1 MLGLE
6 VDDVVCHSPDL
17 INNSPDYL
25 PYNSYD
31 VAMQFREFN
40 IGSIYYP
47 LIYIFVSLITN
58 CLLDI
63 VRRGSILVTHG
74 G

>member
-1 MLGLE
+1 M
-6 VDDVVCHSPDL
+6 VCHSRDL

-31 VAMQFREFN
+31 VAMQFREFD
-40 IGSIYYP
+40 IGSIYNP
-47 LIYIFVSLITN
+47 LIYIFFSLIA

-74 G
+74 S